1 MNEEPSEKIYFERF
15 LNKYIFVSKQVG
27 DSEYRYKGVCIE
39 LLDDKLILDDI
50 NLGPIPL
57 TYEGLS
63 VTGVKSNGY

>member
-1 MNEEPSEKIYFERF
+1 MNEELNEKKYFDRF

-27 DSEYRYKGVCIE
+27 DSEYRYKGVCLE
-39 LLDDKLILDDI
+39 VLDDKLILDDI

-63 VTGVKSNGY
+63 VTGVKG